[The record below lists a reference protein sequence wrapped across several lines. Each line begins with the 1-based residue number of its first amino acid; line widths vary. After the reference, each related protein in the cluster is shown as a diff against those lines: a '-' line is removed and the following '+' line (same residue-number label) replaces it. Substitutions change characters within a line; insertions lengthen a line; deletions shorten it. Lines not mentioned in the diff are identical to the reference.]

1 MLEMCKFFISIYCL
15 KDPYHRGHSFRVNS
29 ISMLL
34 GRRLGLDESIMD
46 VLHYASLLHDIGKAV
61 IPALVLQKSTE
72 LSETEWEFIR
82 IHPIVGYEL
91 LCVFDEQVAEAVRY
105 HHENWNGTG
114 YPEGLSG
121 EGIPL
126 ISRIIRIADSLD
138 AAVSKRPYRA
148 AKPLEQAREEIRQGA
163 GLLYDPE
170 LVRVLVSPGDLFC
183 YRRGMEKCHET
194 QKTQM

>member
-1 MLEMCKFFISIYCL
+1 MCKFFISIYCL
-15 KDPYHRGHSFRVNS
+15 KDPCHRGHSFRVNS

-34 GRRLGLDESIMD
+34 GRRLGLDESTMD

-72 LSETEWEFIR
+72 LNETEWEFIR

-105 HHENWNGTG
+105 HHENWDGTG

-126 ISRIIRIADSLD
+126 LSRIIRIADSLD
-138 AAVSKRPYRA
+138 AAVSKRSYREG
-148 AKPLEQAREEIRQGA
+148 KPIDQVFSEIREGA
-163 GLLYDPE
+163 GTLYDPE
-170 LVRVLVSPGDLFC
+170 LVKLLLSSGIKEKEEVSLS
-183 YRRGMEKCHET
+183 
-194 QKTQM
+194 